1 MACFIVMRYC
11 SVNGC
16 GSTARSDLTPSP
28 IHRKLSC
35 DTRTRLVATSLYDG
49 LINLCVLRLRLREI
63 EAQAT
68 A

>member
-1 MACFIVMRYC
+1 MTCFIIMRYC
-11 SVNGC
+11 SMNGC
-16 GSTARSDLTPSP
+16 WSTARSDLTPSP

-35 DTRTRLVATSLYDG
+35 DTRTRLVVTSLCDG
-49 LINLCVLRLRLREI
+49 LINPRVLRLRLWAI